1 MSYMIMFRGVSRFL
15 RTNPVSGQRSM
26 SQSSLDGKVAIVTA
40 STDGIGLAAARA
52 LGKRGA
58 HVVVSSRRQ
67 ANVDKAVA
75 LLQSQSIRV
84 TGTTCNV
91 GKGEDREKLV
101 QLTVDQCGG
110 IDILVSNA
118 AVNPFFGNILDST
131 EDVWDKI
138 LSVNVKSAFLLTKLV
153 VPHME
158 KRGGGNIIFV
168 SSVAGYQPMQALG
181 PYSVSKTA
189 LLGLTKALA
198 PELAHGNIRVN
209 CVAPGIIKT
218 RFSSA
223 LWQNKDVADEFKKQ
237 LSIKRIGEPEEI
249 GGTIA
254 FLCSDEASYITGETI
269 AVTGGMSCRL

>member
-1 MSYMIMFRGVSRFL
+1 MFRGLSRFL
-15 RTNPVSGQRSM
+15 RTNPVSVQRRM
-26 SQSSLDGKVAIVTA
+26 SHSSLDGKVAIVTA
-40 STDGIGLAAARA
+40 STDGIGLAAAQA

-75 LLQSQSIRV
+75 LLKSQSIRV

-101 QLTVDQCGG
+101 QL
-110 IDILVSNA
+110 
-118 AVNPFFGNILDST
+118 
-131 EDVWDKI
+131 I
-138 LSVNVKSAFLLTKLV
+138 LSVNVKAAFLLTKLV

-158 KRGGGNIIFV
+158 KRGGGNVIFV
-168 SSVAGYQPMQALG
+168 SSVGGYQPMQGLG
-181 PYSVSKTA
+181 PYCVSKTA
-189 LLGLTKALA
+189 LLGLTRALA
-198 PELAHGNIRVN
+198 PELAHSNIRVN
-209 CVAPGIIKT
+209 CVAPGVIKT

-223 LWQNKDVADEFKKQ
+223 LWENKDIVDELKKQ

-254 FLCSDEASYITGETI
+254 FLCSDDASYITGETVT
-269 AVTGGMSCRL
+269 VTGGMSCRL